1 MKDLILTAMRFQQS
15 GKTFY
20 STFMTGAMLL
30 KPGVAEVD
38 KWSPGNTSG
47 YQRAPSERRFNKV
60 AGFLRGDQG
69 VPGILPQSVLLGL
82 RGEAKFTKL
91 DIPDNPAEKVI
102 GGQPWEYGILTIP
115 ADRLPLIEDDG
126 QHRIGGLRRAAES
139 DPRFLNYPLPT
150 VIMEGST
157 QLQEA
162 VLFYVINTTSVK
174 VPVDLAQRLIA
185 QQDEDENLHKL
196 LVETGKDWVAR
207 ATNIV
212 DILNE
217 TPDQPWES
225 SIQIPAGDVES
236 GVKQNTIVRSLR
248 PLLAGEHIYKN
259 QDASTVA
266 ELLIRYWKAIGSL
279 WPAAV
284 NPDSRDDYSLMK
296 SVGVLTMHNI
306 APVVFEAARPGG
318 GGKVT
323 QESLTQ
329 VLKPVAAKLK
339 IDEFWDSSTGEA
351 GKVGTNN
358 KAVRHL
364 SDTILKHIK
373 AGVLSE
379 SLL

>member
-1 MKDLILTAMRFQQS
+1 MKDLVLTCLRFQQA
-15 GKTFY
+15 GRTFY
-20 STFMTGAMLL
+20 STFMTGQLLL
-30 KPGVAEVD
+30 KPGVAQVD
-38 KWSPGNTSG
+38 KWTPSNPQG
-47 YQRAPSERRFNKV
+47 YQRDPSTRRFNKV

-82 RGEAKFTKL
+82 RGSAKFTKIEVNGGL
-91 DIPDNPAEKVI
+91 DKKAADLPWEFGTLSIPAE
-102 GGQPWEYGILTIP
+102 L
-115 ADRLPLIEDDG
+115 LPLIEDDG
-126 QHRIGGLRRAAES
+126 QHRIGGLRKAAEA
-139 DPRFLNYPLPT
+139 DVRFLNYPLPT

-185 QQDEDENLHKL
+185 QQDEDPKLHKL

-217 TPDQPWES
+217 TPDQPWEQ
-225 SIQIPAGDVES
+225 SIVIPNGDVEV

-248 PLLAGEHIYKN
+248 PLLAGDHVYKN
-259 QDASTVA
+259 QDASTIS
-266 ELLIRYWKAIGSL
+266 ELLIRYWRTMERL
-279 WPAAV
+279 WPDAV
-284 NPDSRDDYSLMK
+284 RHESRDEYSLMK

-306 APVVFEAARPGG
+306 APLVFETARASGK
-318 GGKVT
+318 KVT
-323 QESLTQ
+323 EDTLHE
-329 VLKPVAAKLK
+329 VLAPVAKK
-339 IDEFWDSSTGEA
+339 VTTEFWDSKSGDA

-358 KAVRHL
+358 KAVRYL
-364 SDTILKHIK
+364 SDLIIKHIRP
-373 AGVLSE
+373 AALSG

>member
-1 MKDLILTAMRFQQS
+1 MKDLVLTALRFQQS

-20 STFMTGAMLL
+20 STFMTGAVLL
-30 KPGVAEVD
+30 KPGVAQVD
-38 KWSPGNTSG
+38 KWAPGNPTG
-47 YQRAPSERRFNKV
+47 YQRDPSTRRFNKV

-82 RGEAKFTKL
+82 RGTAKFTKL
-91 DIPDNPAEKVI
+91 AVSDTSEKSLD
-102 GGQPWEYGILTIP
+102 GLPWEFGLLTIP
-115 ADRLPLIEDDG
+115 SELLPLIEDDG
-126 QHRIGGLRRAAES
+126 QHRIGGLRKAAES
-139 DPRFLNYPLPT
+139 DPSFLNYPLPA

-185 QQDEDENLHKL
+185 QQDEDPSLHKL
-196 LVETGKDWVAR
+196 LVESGKDWVAR

-217 TPDQPWES
+217 TPDQPWEA
-225 SIQIPAGDVES
+225 SIIIPNGDVDS

-248 PLLAGEHIYKN
+248 PLLAGDHIYKN

-266 ELLIRYWKAIGSL
+266 ELLVRYWKAIEEL
-279 WPAAV
+279 WPDAI
-284 NPDSRDDYSLMK
+284 NSGSRDEYTLMK

-306 APVVFEAARPGG
+306 APTVFEAARSGG
-318 GGKVT
+318 AGKIT
-323 QESLTQ
+323 QEALAK

-339 IDEFWDSSTGEA
+339 IEFWDSKSGES
-351 GKVGTNN
+351 GKIGTNN
-358 KAVRHL
+358 KAVRYL
-364 SDTILKHIK
+364 SDTILKHVQPG
-373 AGVLSE
+373 ALST

>member
-1 MKDLILTAMRFQQS
+1 MKDLVLTALRFQQA
-15 GKTFY
+15 GQTFY
-20 STFMTGAMLL
+20 STFMTGSALV
-30 KPGVAEVD
+30 KPGVAQVD
-38 KWSPGNTSG
+38 KWAPGNPQG
-47 YQRAPSERRFNKV
+47 YQRDPSTRRFNKV
-60 AGFLRGDQG
+60 ASFLRGDQG

-82 RGEAKFTKL
+82 RGKARFNK
-91 DIPDNPAEKVI
+91 IPLNGSMDKEVE
-102 GGQPWEYGILTIP
+102 GLPWEFGTLTIP
-115 ADRLPLIEDDG
+115 ADLLPLIEDDG
-126 QHRIGGLRRAAES
+126 QHRIGGLRKAAEA

-157 QLQEA
+157 QLHEA

-185 QQDEDENLHKL
+185 QQDEDPNLHKL

-217 TPDQPWES
+217 TPDQPWEAY
-225 SIQIPAGDVES
+225 IIIPNGDVES

-248 PLLAGEHIYKN
+248 PLLAGDHVYKN

-266 ELLIRYWKAIGSL
+266 ELLIRYWKAIKEL
-279 WPAAV
+279 WPDAV
-284 NPDSRDDYSLMK
+284 AQESREEYSLMK

-306 APVVFEAARPGG
+306 APTVFEAARAG
-318 GGKVT
+318 GGKIT
-323 QESLTQ
+323 QESLIH
-329 VLKPVAAKLK
+329 VLTPVAEKLMT
-339 IDEFWDSSTGEA
+339 DEFWDSKSGEA

-358 KAVRHL
+358 KAVRYL
-364 SDTILKHIK
+364 SDRILKHIQP
-373 AGVLSE
+373 GMLST